1 MPETVATG
9 LRLAPEALTRPFE
22 PSQFDFKTTD
32 ELEPF
37 LGVLGQ
43 ERAVEALQ
51 FGVAMPRPGYNVYVM
66 GEPGTG
72 RFSFV
77 RRYLKAEGKRLA
89 TPSDWVYVNNFDEP
103 REPRVVE
110 LPQGGAAEFIADI
123 GQLIDNLMAT
133 FPAVFEHPSFQQ
145 KKSAI
150 DRAFN
155 QRYDKALDVIEKL
168 ALEKDIALYRDSSN
182 IAFTPMKDGK
192 SMDEAEFAQLPEAE
206 RERYHEDISALEVH
220 LNEGL
225 ASLPLW
231 KRESSNQLRQLND
244 ETISQ
249 ALQPLLAPLSEKYGE
264 NAGIEA
270 YLQAVQVN
278 LLKTVVEQLVDEN
291 RPDAQTRQLLEE
303 QYSPSLVVGHPLDG
317 GAPVVF
323 EPHPTYDNL
332 FGRIEY
338 STDQGALYTSYRQL
352 RPGALHRANGGFLM
366 LEAEKMLSE
375 PFVWEALK
383 RALQSRRLKM
393 ESPLAEL
400 GRLATVTLNPE
411 VIPLNVK
418 VVIIGSRQLYYT
430 LQDLDPDFQEM
441 FRVLVDFDEEI
452 PLAEDSLEQFAQLM
466 KTRTSEEGMAPLTA
480 AAVARLATVTL
491 NPEVIPLNV
500 KVVIIGSRQLYYTL
514 QDLDPDFQEMFRVL
528 VDFDEEIPLAEDS
541 LEQFAQLMKTRT
553 SEEGMAPLTAAAVA
567 RLATYS
573 ARLAEHQGR
582 LSARIGDLFQLV
594 SEADFIRQLAKDE
607 VTDVGHIERA
617 LKAKATRTGRVSA
630 RILEDILAG
639 VILIDSE
646 GAAIG
651 KCNGLTVLEVGD
663 SAFGMPAR
671 ISATVYPGGSGI
683 VDIERE
689 VNLGQPIHSKGVM
702 ILTGFLGSRYA
713 QEFPLEI
720 SASIALEQ
728 SYGYVDGDSASLGEC
743 CALIS
748 AISRT
753 PLKQCFAITGSI
765 NQFGEVQAVGGVNE
779 KIEGFF
785 RLCEAR
791 GLTGE
796 QGAIIPFANVTTL
809 MLDERVLEAV
819 RQERFHIYAVRHV
832 DEALSLLVG
841 EPVGAADKDGQ
852 FPKGSVN
859 ARVVE
864 RLRDIAEI
872 ELEEDGKGDTPAGA
886 VSANTSAKGTEQN

>member
-1 MPETVATG
+1 MPDSAAAH
-9 LRLAPEALTRPFE
+9 LRLAPEALTRPFSPE
-22 PSQFDFKTTD
+22 QFNFTNTE

-37 LGVLGQ
+37 RGVLGQ

-51 FGVAMPRPGYNVYVM
+51 FGVAMPRSGYNVFVM

-77 RRYLKAEGKRLA
+77 KRYLSAEAKRLQ
-89 TPSDWVYVNNFDEP
+89 TPADRFYINHFDEP
-103 REPRVVE
+103 REPRALE
-110 LPQGGAAEFIADI
+110 LPPGNAPAFLADI
-123 GQLIDNLMAT
+123 NGLIDNLLAT

-145 KKSAI
+145 KKNAI

-155 QRYDKALDVIEKL
+155 KRYDHALDVIERL
-168 ALEKDIALYRDSSN
+168 SLEKSIALYRDSSN
-182 IAFTPMKDGK
+182 IAFTPMLEGK
-192 SMDEAEFAQLPEAE
+192 ALDEAEFAQLPEVD
-206 RERYHEDISALEVH
+206 RERFHADIATLEER
-220 LNEGL
+220 LNEEL
-225 ASLPLW
+225 ASLPQW
-231 KRESSNQLRQLND
+231 KRESSNLLRQLND
-244 ETISQ
+244 ETITV
-249 ALQPLLAPLSEKYGE
+249 ALQPLLAPLSQKYAD
-264 NAGIEA
+264 NAGVCA
-270 YLQAVQVN
+270 YLQAMQVN
-278 LLKTVVEQLVDEN
+278 LLKTVVEQLVEVDKI
-291 RPDAQTRQLLEE
+291 DAQTRKLLEE
-303 QYSPSLVVGHPLDG
+303 QYCPSVVVGHHAQG

-338 STDQGALYTSYRQL
+338 NTDQGALYTSYRQL
-352 RPGALHRANGGFLM
+352 RPGALHRANGGFLI

-375 PFVWEALK
+375 PFVWDALK
-383 RALQSRRLKM
+383 RALQSRQLKM
-393 ESPLAEL
+393 ESPLGDL
-400 GRLATVTLNPE
+400 GRVATVTLTPQM
-411 VIPLNVK
+411 IPLHLK

-441 FRVLVDFDEEI
+441 FRVLVDFDEDI
-452 PLAEDSLEQFAQLM
+452 PLADDSLEQFAQLL

-480 AAVARLATVTL
+480 AAVARV
-491 NPEVIPLNV
+491 
-500 KVVIIGSRQLYYTL
+500 
-514 QDLDPDFQEMFRVL
+514 
-528 VDFDEEIPLAEDS
+528 
-541 LEQFAQLMKTRT
+541 
-553 SEEGMAPLTAAAVA
+553 
-567 RLATYS
+567 ATYS

-594 SEADFIRQLAKDE
+594 SEADFIRSLAGDE
-607 VTDVGHIERA
+607 VTDAGHIERA

-630 RILEDILAG
+630 RIIDDMLAG
-639 VILIDSE
+639 IILIDTA
-646 GAAIG
+646 GAAVG

-663 SAFGMPAR
+663 SAFGVPAR

-702 ILTGFLGSRYA
+702 ILTGYLGSRYA

-728 SYGYVDGDSASLGEC
+728 SYGYVDGDSASLGEVC
-743 CALIS
+743 TLIS
-748 AISRT
+748 ALSRT

-796 QGAIIPFANVTTL
+796 QGAIIPHSNVTTL
-809 MLDERVLEAV
+809 MLDERVLQAV
-819 RQERFHIYAVRHV
+819 RAGQFHIYAVRHV

-841 EPVGAADKDGQ
+841 EDAGSPDEKGQ
-852 FPKGSVN
+852 FPAGSVN

-864 RLRDIAEI
+864 RLRDIAAMGMDDDEKD
-872 ELEEDGKGDTPAGA
+872 EEKKEEP
-886 VSANTSAKGTEQN
+886 VVKEKKPRAKKSVAP

>member
-1 MPETVATG
+1 MPQSAAAG
-9 LRLAPEALTRPFE
+9 LRLAPEALTRPFDS
-22 PSQFDFKTTD
+22 SQFNFKTTE

-77 RRYLKAEGKRLA
+77 RRYLKAEGKRLD

-103 REPRVVE
+103 REPRVLE
-110 LPQGGAAEFIADI
+110 LPQGSAAAFIADI
-123 GQLIDNLMAT
+123 GQLIDNLLAT

-168 ALEKDIALYRDSSN
+168 ALEKDIALYRDSTN

-206 RERYHEDISALEVH
+206 RERYHEDISALEVQ

-225 ASLPLW
+225 ASLPQW

-249 ALQPLLAPLSEKYGE
+249 ALQPLLAPLSEKYAE

-291 RPDAQTRQLLEE
+291 RPEAQNRQLLEE
-303 QYSPSLVVGHPLDG
+303 QYSPSLVVGHAVDG

-366 LEAEKMLSE
+366 LEAEKMLGE

-383 RALQSRRLKM
+383 RALQSRKLRM

-400 GRLATVTLNPE
+400 GRLATVTLTPE
-411 VIPLNVK
+411 VIALNVK
-418 VVIIGSRQLYYT
+418 VIIIGSRQLYYT

-441 FRVLVDFDEEI
+441 FRVLVDFDEDI
-452 PLAEDSLEQFAQLM
+452 PLAEDSLEQFAQLL
-466 KTRTSEEGMAPLTA
+466 KTRTSEEGMAPL
-480 AAVARLATVTL
+480 
-491 NPEVIPLNV
+491 
-500 KVVIIGSRQLYYTL
+500 S
-514 QDLDPDFQEMFRVL
+514 
-528 VDFDEEIPLAEDS
+528 
-541 LEQFAQLMKTRT
+541 
-553 SEEGMAPLTAAAVA
+553 AAAVA

-594 SEADFIRQLAKDE
+594 SEADFIRQLAKDD

-702 ILTGFLGSRYA
+702 ILTGYLGSRYA

-796 QGAIIPFANVTTL
+796 QGAIIPFANVATL
-809 MLDERVLEAV
+809 MLEERVLEAV
-819 RQERFHIYAVRHV
+819 RQEKFHIYAVRHV

-841 EPVGAADKDGQ
+841 ESVGAADEQGR

-872 ELEEDGKGDTPAGA
+872 GLEEEDKGDARTDDA
-886 VSANTSAKGTEQN
+886 VAVAASEADSDKA

>member
-1 MPETVATG
+1 MSQPVAAG
-9 LRLAPEALTRPFE
+9 LRLAPDALTRPFD
-22 PSQFDFKTTD
+22 PSQFSFTTTD

-37 LGVLGQ
+37 FGVLGQ

-77 RRYLKAEGKRLA
+77 RRYLKAEGKRLE
-89 TPSDWVYVNNFDEP
+89 TPADWLYINNFDEP
-103 REPRVVE
+103 REPKALRLE
-110 LPQGGAAEFIADI
+110 PGTAGQLIADI
-123 GQLIDNLMAT
+123 NQLIDNLLAT

-168 ALEKDIALYRDSSN
+168 ALEKEIALYRDSTN

-192 SMDEAEFAQLPEAE
+192 SMDEAEFAQLPEIE
-206 RERYHEDISALEVH
+206 RERYHDDISALEVR
-220 LNEGL
+220 LNEEL
-225 ASLPLW
+225 ASLPQW
-231 KRESSNQLRQLND
+231 KRESSNQLRQLNE
-244 ETISQ
+244 ETINQS
-249 ALQPLLAPLSEKYGE
+249 LQPLIAPLAEKYAG
-264 NAGIEA
+264 NPGIED
-270 YLQAVQVN
+270 YLRAVQGN
-278 LLKTVVEQLVDEN
+278 LLRTVIEQLVDEN
-291 RPDAQTRQLLEE
+291 RPEAQNRQLLEE
-303 QYSPSLVVGHPLDG
+303 QYSPSLIVGHGTNG

-323 EPHPTYDNL
+323 EPHPTFDNL

-338 STDQGALYTSYRQL
+338 NTDQGALYTSYRQL

-366 LEAEKMLSE
+366 LEAEKLLSE
-375 PFVWEALK
+375 PFVWDALK
-383 RALQSRRLKM
+383 RALQSRKLKM

-400 GRLATVTLNPE
+400 GRLATVTLTPE

-418 VVIIGSRQLYYT
+418 VIIIGSRQLYYT

-441 FRVLVDFDEEI
+441 FRVLVDFDEDI
-452 PLAEDSLEQFAQLM
+452 PLAEDSLEQFAQLL
-466 KTRTSEEGMAPLTA
+466 KTRTSEE
-480 AAVARLATVTL
+480 
-491 NPEVIPLNV
+491 
-500 KVVIIGSRQLYYTL
+500 
-514 QDLDPDFQEMFRVL
+514 D
-528 VDFDEEIPLAEDS
+528 
-541 LEQFAQLMKTRT
+541 
-553 SEEGMAPLTAAAVA
+553 MAPLTAAAVA

-617 LKAKATRTGRVSA
+617 LKAKETRTGRVSA

-639 VILIDSE
+639 VILIDTE

-702 ILTGFLGSRYA
+702 ILTGYLGSRYA

-748 AISRT
+748 ALSRT

-796 QGAIIPFANVTTL
+796 QGVIIPRANVTTL
-809 MLDERVLEAV
+809 MLDERVLQAV
-819 RQERFHIYAVRHV
+819 RAGQFHVYAVREV
-832 DEALSLLVG
+832 DEALALLVG
-841 EPVGAADKDGQ
+841 KPVGAQDEKGR

-859 ARVVE
+859 DLVVAR
-864 RLRDIAEI
+864 LQEI
-872 ELEEDGKGDTPAGA
+872 SELGMEEDDKEKDKPAEKET
-886 VSANTSAKGTEQN
+886 VVAKDKAAAKKD

>member
-1 MPETVATG
+1 MSETAAAG
-9 LRLAPEALTRPFE
+9 LRLAPDALTRPFE
-22 PSQFDFKTTD
+22 PSQFTFTTTD
-32 ELEPF
+32 DLEPF

-51 FGVAMPRPGYNVYVM
+51 FGVAMPRAGYNIYVM

-72 RFSFV
+72 RFSFAK
-77 RRYLKAEGKRLA
+77 RYLKAEGKRMA

-103 REPRVVE
+103 REPRVLE
-110 LPQGGAAEFIADI
+110 LPPGTAHEFISDI
-123 GQLIDNLMAT
+123 NGLIDNLLAT

-155 QRYDKALDVIEKL
+155 QRYDRALDVIEKL
-168 ALEKDIALYRDSSN
+168 ALEKGIALYRDSSN

-192 SMDEAEFAQLPEAE
+192 SMDETEFAQLPDAE
-206 RERYHEDISALEVH
+206 RERYHSDISALEVQ
-220 LNEGL
+220 LNEEL
-225 ASLPLW
+225 ASLPQW

-244 ETISQ
+244 ETITQ
-249 ALQPLLAPLSEKYGE
+249 ALQPLLAPLSEKYAE
-264 NAGIEA
+264 NAGVEG

-291 RPDAQTRQLLEE
+291 RPEAQSRQLLEE
-303 QYSPSLVVGHPLDG
+303 QYSPSLVVGHQMNG
-317 GAPVVF
+317 GAPVVY

-352 RPGALHRANGGFLM
+352 RPGALHRANGGFLI
-366 LEAEKMLSE
+366 LEAEKMLGE

-383 RALQSRRLKM
+383 RSLQSRQLKM

-400 GRLATVTLNPE
+400 GRLATVTLTPE
-411 VIPLNVK
+411 VIPLQLK
-418 VVIIGSRQLYYT
+418 VIIIGSRQLYYT
-430 LQDLDPDFQEM
+430 LQDLDSDFQEM
-441 FRVLVDFDEEI
+441 FRVLVDFDEDI
-452 PLAEDSLEQFAQLM
+452 PLAEDSLEQFAQL
-466 KTRTSEEGMAPLTA
+466 L
-480 AAVARLATVTL
+480 
-491 NPEVIPLNV
+491 
-500 KVVIIGSRQLYYTL
+500 
-514 QDLDPDFQEMFRVL
+514 
-528 VDFDEEIPLAEDS
+528 
-541 LEQFAQLMKTRT
+541 KTRT

-594 SEADFIRQLAKDE
+594 SEADFIRQLAKE
-607 VTDVGHIERA
+607 AVTDVGHIERA

-630 RILEDILAG
+630 RILDDILAG
-639 VILIDSE
+639 VILIDTE

-702 ILTGFLGSRYA
+702 ILTGYLGSRYA

-728 SYGYVDGDSASLGEC
+728 SYGYVDGDSASLGEVC
-743 CALIS
+743 TLIS
-748 AISRT
+748 ALSRT

-796 QGAIIPFANVTTL
+796 QGVIVPFANVTTL

-832 DEALSLLVG
+832 DQALALLVG
-841 EPVGAADKDGQ
+841 EAVGEADEEGR

-859 ARVVE
+859 ARVVQ
-864 RLRDIAEI
+864 RLRDIAEMGM
-872 ELEEDGKGDTPAGA
+872 EEDDKGGPASQALEDAA
-886 VSANTSAKGTEQN
+886 VASGQKPVSL

>member
-1 MPETVATG
+1 MPKPNLAA
-9 LRLAPEALTRPFE
+9 LRLSPEALTRPFSPE
-22 PSQFDFKTTD
+22 QFNFTNTED
-32 ELEPF
+32 LEPF
-37 LGVLGQ
+37 RGVLGQ

-51 FGVAMPRPGYNVYVM
+51 FGVAMPRPGYNVFVM

-77 RRYLKAEGKRLA
+77 KRYLKAEAKRLE
-89 TPSDWVYVNNFDEP
+89 TPADRVYVNHFDEP
-103 REPRVVE
+103 REPRALE
-110 LPQGGAAEFIADI
+110 LPSGTASEFMADI
-123 GQLIDNLMAT
+123 NGLIDNLLAT

-145 KKSAI
+145 KKNAI

-155 QRYDKALDVIEKL
+155 KRYDQALDVIERL
-168 ALEKDIALYRDSSN
+168 SLEKSVALYRDSSN
-182 IAFTPMKDGK
+182 IAFTPMLEGK
-192 SMDEAEFAQLPEAE
+192 ALDEAEFAQLPEAE
-206 RERYHEDISALEVH
+206 RERFHADIATLEER
-220 LNEGL
+220 LNEEL
-225 ASLPLW
+225 ASLPQW
-231 KRESSNQLRQLND
+231 KRESSNLLRQLNE
-244 ETISQ
+244 ETITI
-249 ALQPLLAPLSEKYGE
+249 ALQPLLAPLSEKYAE
-264 NAGIEA
+264 NAGVCA

-278 LLKTVVEQLVDEN
+278 LLKTVVDQLVEVEKA
-291 RPDAQTRQLLEE
+291 DAQTRKLLEE
-303 QYSPSLVVGHPLDG
+303 QYCPSLVVGHHAQG

-338 STDQGALYTSYRQL
+338 NTDQGALYTSYRQL
-352 RPGALHRANGGFLM
+352 RPGALHRANGGFLI
-366 LEAEKMLSE
+366 LEAEKMLGE
-375 PFVWEALK
+375 PFVWDALK
-383 RALQSRRLKM
+383 RALQSRQLKM
-393 ESPLAEL
+393 ESPLGDL
-400 GRLATVTLNPE
+400 GRIATVTLTPQM
-411 VIPLNVK
+411 IPLHLK

-441 FRVLVDFDEEI
+441 FRVLVDFDEDI
-452 PLAEDSLEQFAQLM
+452 PLADDSLEQFAQLM

-480 AAVARLATVTL
+480 AAVARV
-491 NPEVIPLNV
+491 
-500 KVVIIGSRQLYYTL
+500 
-514 QDLDPDFQEMFRVL
+514 
-528 VDFDEEIPLAEDS
+528 
-541 LEQFAQLMKTRT
+541 
-553 SEEGMAPLTAAAVA
+553 
-567 RLATYS
+567 ATYS

-594 SEADFIRQLAKDE
+594 SEADFIRSLAGDD
-607 VTDVGHIERA
+607 VTDAGHIERA

-630 RILEDILAG
+630 RIIDDMLAG
-639 VILIDSE
+639 IILIDTA
-646 GAAIG
+646 GAAVG

-663 SAFGMPAR
+663 SAFGVPAR

-702 ILTGFLGSRYA
+702 ILTGYLGSRYA

-728 SYGYVDGDSASLGEC
+728 SYGYVDGDSASLGEVC
-743 CALIS
+743 TLIS
-748 AISRT
+748 ALSRT

-796 QGAIIPFANVTTL
+796 QGAIIPYSNVTTL
-809 MLDERVLEAV
+809 MLDERVLQAV
-819 RQERFHIYAVRHV
+819 RAGQFHIYAVRHV

-841 EPVGAADKDGQ
+841 EDAGSPNEQGQ
-852 FPKGSVN
+852 FPAGSVN

-864 RLRDIAEI
+864 RLRDIAAMGM
-872 ELEEDGKGDTPAGA
+872 EEDDKEEPKKAEPVA
-886 VSANTSAKGTEQN
+886 AKEKKPRAKKPTAE